1 MSPSIILITCPSK
14 TVFCD
19 KVVVVNI
26 VKKIN
31 KNILFII
38 VISFSL
44 SNIAYS
50 KDGELKTI
58 QYHFSNNH
66 KFFTASVDL
75 STRVDRRI
83 FFNHKDLFNEAL
95 KFYNDSEG
103 KFSYQECGSEV
114 FTDFLIKFEPIF
126 FYNPLMNILYSDLYF
141 YIFSEESKL
150 LKKGVLKQENVLFLN
165 IRPDIQLPK
174 VYLDL
179 LNKLEEFVPE
189 AKGKS
194 EKINGDICKIL

>member
-1 MSPSIILITCPSK
+1 
-14 TVFCD
+14 
-19 KVVVVNI
+19 
-26 VKKIN
+26 
-31 KNILFII
+31 
-38 VISFSL
+38 
-44 SNIAYS
+44 
-50 KDGELKTI
+50 
-58 QYHFSNNH
+58 
-66 KFFTASVDL
+66 
-75 STRVDRRI
+75 
-83 FFNHKDLFNEAL
+83 
-95 KFYNDSEG
+95 
-103 KFSYQECGSEV
+103 
-114 FTDFLIKFEPIF
+114 
-126 FYNPLMNILYSDLYF
+126 MNILYSDLYF